1 MKMPRPTK
9 LGKWDAWPSS
19 PSTMYVPSTHS
30 QLYIA
35 TDPISFQMSATSDAP
50 YARLVRPVHVPRD
63 PALLPDAL
71 EEPRVN
77 MGKLLKRVVD
87 ERQSQETPPLDA
99 KQVPDTPRSRP
110 IPLEEMERGE
120 RRFRALNPNG
130 CIDYVMDVGYASSVR
145 MPMLTAVF
153 AIH

>member
-1 MKMPRPTK
+1 
-9 LGKWDAWPSS
+9 
-19 PSTMYVPSTHS
+19 
-30 QLYIA
+30 
-35 TDPISFQMSATSDAP
+35 MSATSDAP

-99 KQVPDTPRSRP
+99 KHAPDTPRSRP

-120 RRFRALNPNG
+120 RRFLALNPNG
-130 CIDYVMDVGYASSVR
+130 CIDYVMDVDSASSVR
-145 MPMLTAVF
+145 IATLTAVF